1 MASKTL
7 EKNFNKLQQLPLI
20 ITAIAVLYLQKG
32 KPATQKQESQN
43 MTVAQTI
50 LAQLGGQRFIA
61 MTGAKNL
68 VSDGDALIFKIGR
81 NAGNI
86 TCVKISYLP
95 GSDLYHMRFIRV
107 ITRKAPDFGITI
119 ETVKE
124 FDQVFWDQLQELFTE
139 VTGLCTSL

>member
-1 MASKTL
+1 
-7 EKNFNKLQQLPLI
+7 
-20 ITAIAVLYLQKG
+20 
-32 KPATQKQESQN
+32 